1 MQVYSQRLTWLLHI
15 HYYTYID
22 IYEPSWFLHHRRT
35 DSRESE
41 LRALGPNHHRRPI
54 DPGPGLGK
62 HVVKWRQQAGRGD
75 SSSAAGSR
83 RLLLRSYWRRGYGG
97 PAAARPRG

>member
-62 HVVKWRQQAGRGD
+62 HVVKSRQQAGRGD
-75 SSSAAGSR
+75 SSAAGSR